1 MLSRIVETKKEEL
14 KSYPKSFHT
23 SEFEVRSLSDA
34 ILQSNNDIGLISEVK
49 KASPSRGVI
58 RETFNPTNIAES
70 YEKAGADAISVLT
83 DREYF
88 LGAPEYLT
96 QIRNSV
102 EIPILRKDFII
113 DPIQVME
120 SRAIGADAI
129 LLIQAILEPNQ
140 AKELYLCAK
149 EQGLEV
155 LLEVHSLRELEIA
168 LQNFAPDLLGINN
181 RDLNT
186 FKTSVSHTTEIA
198 KHVPVDIP
206 FISESGIVT
215 REDVSEV
222 QSAGAKGILVGETLM
237 RSKSI
242 KQSISQLVGTDS

>member
-1 MLSRIVETKKEEL
+1 MLNRIVETKIEEL
-14 KSYPKSFHT
+14 KSYPKSFNT
-23 SEFEVRSLSDA
+23 FEFEARSLSQA
-34 ILQSNNDIGLISEVK
+34 ILRSNNDIGLISEVK
-49 KASPSRGVI
+49 KASPSKGVI
-58 RETFNPTNIAES
+58 TEDFDPTRIAES

-88 LGAPEYLT
+88 LGAPDYLT
-96 QIRNSV
+96 QIRKSV
-102 EIPILRKDFII
+102 GIPILRKDFII
-113 DPIQVME
+113 DPIQVIE

-140 AKELYLCAK
+140 ANELFSCAK

-155 LLEVHSLRELEIA
+155 LLEVHSLKELEIA
-168 LQNFAPDLLGINN
+168 LQNFTPNLLGINN

-198 KHVPVDIP
+198 KHVPVNIP

-215 REDVSEV
+215 REDVTEV

-242 KQSISQLVGTDS
+242 KQSIAQLVGTES